1 LVRILVSKSNDVG
14 SSPAA
19 LALINFFRIMQFFI
33 QNKTVFRE
41 LLTVL
46 PAGAATTGPPLGPL
60 LGQFGVNTPS
70 FCKQFND
77 ATSIFSSL
85 IKGKLVLLS
94 VKIIIYDDKTL
105 AFIIQKPHTSFL
117 IKQLRKKLVSTNV
130 SLFVLTLDD
139 LFKIVNFK
147 FGHVKSP
154 TLLFKLSRV
163 VLGTVLSMQTIVVT

>member
-1 LVRILVSKSNDVG
+1 M
-14 SSPAA
+14 
-19 LALINFFRIMQFFI
+19 FFRVMQFFI

-46 PAGAATTGPPLGPL
+46 PARAATTGPPLGPL

-85 IKGKLVLLS
+85 IKNKLVLLY

-105 AFIIQKPHTSFL
+105 GFTIQKPHTSFL
-117 IKQLRKKLVSTNV
+117 IKQLRKKLLSTNTF
-130 SLFVLTLDD
+130 FVLTLDD
-139 LFKIVNFK
+139 LFKIVQFK
-147 FGHVKSP
+147 FGRVKSP
-154 TLLFKLSRV
+154 ALLFKLSRV
-163 VLGTVLSMQTIVVT
+163 VLGTAFSMQT

>member
-1 LVRILVSKSNDVG
+1 
-14 SSPAA
+14 
-19 LALINFFRIMQFFI
+19 MQFFL

-77 ATSIFSSL
+77 VTSVFSSL
-85 IKGKLVLLS
+85 IKGKIVLLS

-105 AFIIQKPHTSFL
+105 AFTIQKPHTSFL
-117 IKQLRKKLVSTNV
+117 IKLLRKKLSVNNSHFYT
-130 SLFVLTLDD
+130 LTLND
-139 LFKIVNFK
+139 LFKVVLFK
-147 FGHVKSP
+147 FGPVKSDFH
-154 TLLFKLSRV
+154 LFRLSRV
-163 VLGTVLSMQTIVVT
+163 VLGTALSMQTIVIN